1 MIDTS
6 KIIQAL
12 CYILGKVNTA
22 DKLKLIKLLYLTDKY
37 HIIRYART
45 VTNDEY
51 WAMDYGLVGSTAK
64 DILGFDPE
72 FLSGEFEYAYKM
84 LKRVDQHCF
93 AQGDYCTNEELDK
106 LSETDIEALDFVA
119 EKFGCFNTDRLIK
132 LTHDYPEWAQY
143 KELFENKMT
152 RRERIEDRELLSVLD
167 NDVLAVSSDHLEESG
182 KILSGLFS

>member
-12 CYILGKVNTA
+12 CYLLSKVKTA

-64 DILGFDPE
+64 DILGFDSELLSRE
-72 FLSGEFEYAYKM
+72 FKYADKM
-84 LKRVDQHCF
+84 LKKVDQHCF
-93 AQGDYCTNEELDK
+93 AQGAYYTIEELDK
-106 LSETDIEALDFVA
+106 LSETDIEALDFVV
-119 EKFGCFNTDRLIK
+119 EKFGQLNTSQLIN
-132 LTHDYPEWAQY
+132 LSHRYPEWAQY
-143 KELFENKMT
+143 KELFGNQMT
-152 RRERIEDRELLSVLD
+152 RRERIEERELLSVLD
-167 NDVLAVSSDHLEESG
+167 DDVLAVSRDHLEESG
-182 KILSGLFS
+182 NILSGLCS

>member
-12 CYILGKVNTA
+12 CYILGKVEKA

-51 WAMDYGLVGSTAK
+51 WAMDYGPAGSIAK
-64 DILGFDPE
+64 DILGFDSELLSKE
-72 FLSGEFEYAYKM
+72 FKYAEKM
-84 LKRVDQHCF
+84 LKRIDRDHFEQGIHC
-93 AQGDYCTNEELDK
+93 TIEELDK

-119 EKFGCFNTDRLIK
+119 EKFGHLSTRRLIR

-152 RRERIEDRELLSVLD
+152 RREKIQDGELLSVLE
-167 NDVLAVSSDHLEESG
+167 NDILAVSADHLEESA
-182 KILSGLFS
+182 KILSGLCA